1 MQTLIWAVLGAIAG
15 SPANAII
22 DRLPRRESWFAGRS
36 HCDKCG
42 HVLGWRDLVPVLS
55 YLSLRG
61 KCRYCRSP
69 IGRRNLFVEILM
81 AVGFYSIFNFQF
93 LIFNQISI
101 FNVLIL
107 QTILWTT
114 VVIAVMD
121 WETQLVSDWLVGM
134 WFVLI
139 LFSIQYSVFSLYGL
153 LVGVGIIG
161 GIWLLSRGKA
171 MGEGDIG
178 IAAVMGWWL
187 GWPKI
192 APALWVA
199 FVAGAAYGLWL
210 LVFGRAKMKS
220 RIAFGPWLMLGA
232 WVGFYW
238 GQSLIDLIT

>member
-1 MQTLIWAVLGAIAG
+1 MSLTWFVLGLVAG
-15 SPANAII
+15 SAANAVI
-22 DRLPRRESWFAGRS
+22 DRLPAGRQGLGSWFAGRS

-69 IGRRNLFVEILM
+69 IGRRNFFLELFMGISF
-81 AVGFYSIFNFQF
+81 AVM
-93 LIFNQISI
+93 
-101 FNVLIL
+101 FNVQYSMFNLAIFW
-107 QTILWTT
+107 ITT
-114 VVIAVMD
+114 VIAVMD
-121 WETQLVSDWLVGM
+121 WETMLVSDWLVGL

-139 LFSIQYSVFSLYGL
+139 VLTTQYSVLSFYGL
-153 LVGVGIIG
+153 LVGVGVIG
-161 GIWLLSRGKA
+161 GLWVLTKKRG

-178 IAAVMGWWL
+178 IAAVMGYWL

-192 APALWVA
+192 GVGLWVA
-199 FVAGAAYGLWL
+199 FVAGAA
-210 LVFGRAKMKS
+210 FGIWQLAIGRKTMKS
-220 RIAFGPWLMLGA
+220 KIAFGPWLILGA